1 MKFIALLPMKENS
14 ERIPQKNYRPL
25 AGKPL
30 FYYVVDTLKATGVF
44 EKLVINTDSEII
56 AELAKKRYKD
66 WVTIHERPED
76 LCGDYVSMYK
86 INEYDL
92 SILGRGYHYLQ
103 THSTNPFLQK
113 KTIKEAINIY
123 KSIINSG
130 EYDSLFSVNALK
142 TRVYDHKLKPINH
155 DPTKLIRTQDLE
167 VIYEEN
173 SNLYLFGHD
182 SFFSTKQRLGEKPYP
197 FPMKSDRIESLD
209 IDDPKDWDFAEN
221 LVKWKQSSSF

>member
-1 MKFIALLPMKENS
+1 MKENS

-25 AGKPL
+25 SGKPL
-30 FYYVVDTLKATGVF
+30 FYYVADTLKATGVL

-56 AELAKKRYKD
+56 AELAKKRYKN

-92 SILGRGYHYLQ
+92 SILGREYHYLQ
-103 THSTNPFLQK
+103 THSTNPFLQLN
-113 KTIKEAINIY
+113 TIEEAVNIY

-130 EYDSLFSVNALK
+130 KYDSLFSVNALK

-167 VIYEEN
+167 VIFEEN

-182 SFFSTKQRLGEKPYP
+182 SFFYTKQRLGNKPYP
-197 FPMKSDRIESLD
+197 FTMKSDRIESLD
-209 IDDPKDWDFAEN
+209 IDDPKDWDFAEKLLEGN
-221 LVKWKQSSSF
+221 RIFSS

>member
-1 MKFIALLPMKENS
+1 MKENS

-30 FYYVVDTLKATGVF
+30 FYYVADTLKTTGVF

-66 WVTIHERPED
+66 WVTIHERPKD
-76 LCGDYVSMYK
+76 LCGDFVSMNK

-92 SILGRGYHYLQ
+92 SILGREYHYLQ

-113 KTIKEAINIY
+113 ITIKEALNIY

-130 EYDSLFSVNALK
+130 KYDSLFSVNALK
-142 TRVYDHKLKPINH
+142 TRLYDHKLKPINH
-155 DPTKLIRTQDLE
+155 DPTKLIRTQDLGL
-167 VIYEEN
+167 IYEEN
-173 SNLYLFGHD
+173 SNLYFFSYD
-182 SFFSTKQRLGEKPYP
+182 SFFSTKQRLGNKPYP
-197 FPMKSDRIESLD
+197 FSMKSDRNDSLD
-209 IDDPKDWDFAEN
+209 IDDQKDWRFAEELIN
-221 LVKWKQSSSF
+221 GGRIGIE